1 MPTCTTEPMLPVKT
15 MQDLVLSLNEAMGNS
30 GLGED
35 LRTVRQVKQ
44 LMHSYVSQSDDWVQ
58 HAIYHEGSRY
68 TRNLVDDG
76 NGKYNLLI
84 LVWGEGQS
92 SPIHDHAGSH
102 CMMKLLA
109 GELDEQLYAWPRDG
123 ALELR
128 RTAPLRTNSVAY
140 MHDKIGLHR
149 IGNPSLTT
157 RAVSLHLYSPPYNMC
172 KTFDE
177 STGAAVQSTC
187 TAQKLTSL
195 MASSQNYACS
205 PGFTADPTMALP
217 QGPAITST

>member
-1 MPTCTTEPMLPVKT
+1 ATAQISVKT
-15 MQDLVLSLNEAMGNS
+15 MQDLVSSLNQAMGDS

-35 LRTVRQVKQ
+35 LCTVRKVKQ
-44 LMHSYVSQSDDWVQ
+44 LMHSYMSQSDDWAQ
-58 HAIYHEGSRY
+58 HAIYQEGSRY

-109 GELDEQLYAWPRDG
+109 GELDEQLFAWPQDDG
-123 ALELR
+123 SLALR

-149 IGNPSLTT
+149 IANPSSAT

-177 STGAAVQSTC
+177 STGVAVQSSC
-187 TAQKLTSL
+187 AAQRLTNVLS
-195 MASSQNYACS
+195 YACS
-205 PGFTADPTMALP
+205 SGAAADSAMSRPP
-217 QGPAITST
+217 QSTAITSI

>member
-1 MPTCTTEPMLPVKT
+1 
-15 MQDLVLSLNEAMGNS
+15 MQDLVSSLNQAMGSS
-30 GLGED
+30 GLGDD
-35 LRTVRQVKQ
+35 LRTVHKVKQ

-58 HAIYHEGSRY
+58 HAVYHEGARY

-109 GELDEQLYAWPRDG
+109 GELDEQLYSWPQTDNDSSSSSSSC

-128 RTAPLRTNSVAY
+128 RTAALRTNSVAY

-149 IGNPSLTT
+149 IANPSLTT
-157 RAVSLHLYSPPYNMC
+157 RAVSLHLHSPPYNMC

-177 STGAAVQSTC
+177 STGVAVQSSC
-187 TAQKLTSL
+187 TAQKLTTSVATVNQSYSCSTGFAATDL
-195 MASSQNYACS
+195 TMSQ
-205 PGFTADPTMALP
+205 LQ
-217 QGPAITST
+217 QGTAITSI